1 MRRLEPEPAEVHD
14 VAAFVAAAARPSPAD
29 RPWVLV
35 NMIASLDGSITVD
48 DRSGGLARPAD
59 REMFF
64 ALRGIADVVLAA
76 AGTVRTE
83 GYGPARPSASVRSA
97 RRGRGQTEVPA
108 IAILTRRLELDLE
121 APLFT
126 AAEERPII
134 LTCAA
139 APAGR
144 RSAAAEV
151 AEVIVAGD
159 ASVDLPEALRALHE
173 RGVRTITCEGGP
185 QVNGDLL
192 LADLVDEWCLTLS
205 PLLVGGDA
213 ARAIVGPLPPSPR
226 DLHLDWVLEGDGLL
240 LTRWLR
246 GR

>member
-14 VAAFVAAAARPSPAD
+14 VAAFVAAAPRPSPAD

-64 ALRGIADVVLAA
+64 ALRGIADVVLAG

-108 IAILTRRLELDLE
+108 IAVLTRRLELDLE

-134 LTCAA
+134 LTCEA
-139 APAGR
+139 APAER
-144 RSAAAEV
+144 RSAAAAV
-151 AEVIVAGD
+151 AEVIVAGE
-159 ASVDLPEALRALHE
+159 ASVDLPAALRSLHE
-173 RGVRTITCEGGP
+173 RGVRAITCEGGP

-213 ARAIVGPLPPSPR
+213 ARAIVGPLPPAPR

-246 GR
+246 VR